1 MMAKLRHWFWH
12 IYALLTLTGLDG
24 DSVSDA
30 EWQRYRKFMLAKGY
44 KDGSLVP

>member
-12 IYALLTLTGLDG
+12 IYALLTLTDLSGPSSED
-24 DSVSDA
+24 